1 MNKDSMPAIAEEV
14 VAAVTTATSEDIIA
28 AQARASEPLGA
39 DPSYFDPEVPFT
51 KPDEEGVVNILP
63 PELAPVPVPVPEPH
77 PQAAELAVNLKGL
90 SAEEILAGIMP
101 ELSALYRARES
112 YEANEV
118 KLNEVITSLSRQ
130 VIDLR
135 EQLAVSNEEVNFAFR
150 AGMEA
155 EEQLAAVKCQKV
167 LLESDLQVV
176 ATQRDSFLSDLR
188 VGSDMLIRALVRAN
202 DYPDSASSNEYD
214 TMLRSYSLIEL
225 VREVVGIITVPDYFG
240 NRQKFFHRVAELRQA
255 EAAQNKVEP
264 AKGESNEQDSGTA

>member
-1 MNKDSMPAIAEEV
+1 MNKDSMPVMPVETTEREATLP
-14 VAAVTTATSEDIIA
+14 AAHA
-28 AQARASEPLGA
+28 AP
-39 DPSYFDPEVPFT
+39 YFDPDVPFGEPAYSDLDIPT
-51 KPDEEGVVNILP
+51 EEPAEEGVVNIMP
-63 PELAPVPVPVPEPH
+63 PELEPVPVPEPH

-112 YEANEV
+112 YETNEA
-118 KLNEVITSLSRQ
+118 KLSEVIESLSRK
-130 VIDLR
+130 VTDLR

-155 EEQLAAVKCQKV
+155 EEQLAAAKCQKV

-202 DYPDSASSNEYD
+202 DHHDSSSSNEYAN
-214 TMLRSYSLIEL
+214 MLRSYSLIEL
-225 VREVVGIITVPDYFG
+225 VREVVSSVTAPDYFG
-240 NRQKFFHRVAELRQA
+240 NRQKFFQRVAELRQA
-255 EAAQNKVEP
+255 QAAPTQVEP